1 LTRSRL
7 LPTSYNLPIFWS
19 SEDLALLEEA
29 HTDILPH
36 SRNMRTSILRL
47 YFGFLLPLFHV
58 RAAHFLCDPR
68 VSWGCERGS
77 SSYSL

>member
-1 LTRSRL
+1 MTRSRL

-19 SEDLALLEEA
+19 SEDLVLLEEA

-58 RAAHFLCDPR
+58 RPILLR
-68 VSWGCERGS
+68 SGSRGAS
-77 SSYSL
+77 AR